1 MVNVFPSDVAGVQ
14 PAVPGTST
22 DPDAT
27 ASTAIRKETDDT
39 THLQD
44 ATTASTLR
52 DQTTLIPNESEAFAL
67 EPIDVTTLGIR
78 LFQLSFHDAKGMERY

>member
-1 MVNVFPSDVAGVQ
+1 MLLLYDCNVCICCVDAAGIP
-14 PAVPGTST
+14 PAVPGTSQ

-27 ASTAIRKETDDT
+27 ASGASSVLRKGGDDT
-39 THLQD
+39 THLPD

-67 EPIDVTTLGIR
+67 EPIDVTTLGEFNR
-78 LFQLSFHDAKGMERY
+78 QS